1 MRNDTPFFLTKLT
14 VLALVAV
21 LAGCGGGEGGGSDQN
36 QSATQPPEKAGGGNS
51 GGDKNE
57 VGQSGGEQSGGL
69 SEEEIE
75 INQVK
80 SAHNA
85 RMLATGLSSYFDG
98 KLKMPPADK
107 WCDAILE
114 EVGILA
120 VFYSPQHPD
129 TPKLKESLPKPTG
142 GVADRAEPAPPA
154 PTEPPPPGKGPE
166 VKPLPKGDRVSHYAL
181 NKSMAGGGFSG
192 SKVLVFECD
201 LGWNGSGGLEDA
213 LKYMEKYKL
222 EKIGIANGQGQA
234 KAVTAEE
241 LKTFEWE

>member
-1 MRNDTPFFLTKLT
+1 MRNDIPFILKKFSL
-14 VLALVAV
+14 LVIV
-21 LAGCGGGEGGGSDQN
+21 GILLGCGGGEEGDTDQK
-36 QSATQPPEKAGGGNS
+36 QSSTQPPDSAGGGNS

-57 VGQSGGEQSGGL
+57 VGQSGGKQSGGL

-85 RMLATGLSSYFDG
+85 RMLATGLSSYFDS
-98 KLKMPPADK
+98 KLEMPPADK

-120 VFYSPQHPD
+120 VFYSPQHSD
-129 TPKLKESLPKPTG
+129 TPKLKETLPKPTG
-142 GVADRAEPAPPA
+142 GVTDRAEPAPPA

-213 LKYMEKYKL
+213 LNYMENISWKKL
-222 EKIGIANGQGQA
+222 A
-234 KAVTAEE
+234 
-241 LKTFEWE
+241 